1 MPARS
6 EALVDFRFIVHQL
19 VLDANDTVELL
30 FSISENF
37 TYRETWNAIICIKE
51 SL

>member
-1 MPARS
+1 MLARS

-30 FSISENF
+30 FSISENLLIEKLGMQL
-37 TYRETWNAIICIKE
+37 YV
-51 SL
+51 